1 MSGGID
7 IWIQGFAPGSD
18 PVPALQSVFGI
29 DEQRAV
35 AIQQTVPRAVKR
47 NAPPR
52 DAEEIARALRSI
64 GAKVEL
70 RPHRGDAR
78 ASGAAMPRPGEA
90 RGSASGLERPPE
102 VRASG
107 VGLSRPEPSVASQS
121 LPPPVASASS
131 APPSVL
137 PIPLPM
143 PSAVTEGSPARRSSR
158 PPPSGFDTS
167 DTVGGGPSRARLR
180 SEGRARARLAP
191 PTSTRERGARG
202 RTPRPT
208 PPPAVAAPA
217 VAAPTVTFQLPGW
230 IRGMGIATFLGVVFF
245 LFRMGRCA
253 CDVSS
258 LLNASPEELAAAAQA
273 ERDQLIAGALPL
285 DAFLQRPNAMLGRD
299 IDRNLALARSL
310 QRAGARRVLVANV
323 MRVSGGDMALTL
335 VVELPDPPA
344 LRPTR
349 PRRGGAVLRQ
359 RHARLAGGRRAPRP
373 RRGVRDRGPRLIPAW
388 RARGSGSGNQPR
400 TLRFRERCPPL
411 RPEQA

>member
-1 MSGGID
+1 MSGGVD

-18 PVPALQSVFGI
+18 PVPALQRVFGI

-90 RGSASGLERPPE
+90 RSSATGQERPPE
-102 VRASG
+102 LRASA
-107 VGLSRPEPSVASQS
+107 VGLSRPEPSAASQS
-121 LPPPVASASS
+121 LPPPVASPASV
-131 APPSVL
+131 PPSSL
-137 PIPLPM
+137 PVPIEA
-143 PSAVTEGSPARRSSR
+143 PSTARRSSR

-167 DTVGGGPSRARLR
+167 DTAGGGPL
-180 SEGRARARLAP
+180 ELAFDP
-191 PTSTRERGARG
+191 KAERERVSRLQPP
-202 RTPRPT
+202 RTS
-208 PPPAVAAPA
+208 AAPA
-217 VAAPTVTFQLPGW
+217 PGPHEVSVPTPAPSVVAPASSTSTPTVTFQLPGW

-253 CDVSS
+253 CDLSS
-258 LLNASPEELAAAAQA
+258 ILSASPEELAAAAEA

-299 IDRNLALARSL
+299 VDRNLALARSL

-323 MRVSGGDMALTL
+323 MRVSGGDVALTL
-335 VVELPDPPA
+335 VVELPEPPA
-344 LRPTR
+344 LR
-349 PRRGGAVLRQ
+349 RRVLVEVERYY
-359 RHARLAGGRRAPRP
+359 ANDMPVAPADVELP
-373 RRGVRDRGPRLIPAW
+373 DPDEHYEIVDLD
-388 RARGSGSGNQPR
+388 
-400 TLRFRERCPPL
+400 
-411 RPEQA
+411 